1 VVAVT
6 DLSNKRIVSFPKKGN
21 QTEPSPAK
29 KSFRSSTST
38 HKSKAGAPPVAVVE
52 PEPDPE
58 PQPPVRA
65 LVPLE
70 PKPKLVSDA
79 PVVDQLSLDDL
90 MANARSDGESSPVS
104 RHDDTVTLFGN
115 QTPRVA

>member
-1 VVAVT
+1 MVAVT

-29 KSFRSSTST
+29 KSFRSSN
-38 HKSKAGAPPVAVVE
+38 KSKAGAPPVAVVE
-52 PEPDPE
+52 PEPDLE
-58 PQPPVRA
+58 PQPPVRS
-65 LVPLE
+65 LVLSQ

-79 PVVDQLSLDDL
+79 PVVDQLLLDDL
-90 MANARSDGESSPVS
+90 MANVRSDEEPGPAS
-104 RHDDTVTLFGN
+104 RHEDTVPLFDN